1 MSMNDLD
8 HLQWL
13 YNNQNQ
19 TIHQYFQNQTL
30 EEIEVKLSTLVFTSE
45 NDKNAIR
52 EQYTT
57 NIITHAGKK
66 YCFFNKQNGTCTR
79 SCGQRSFTFKTF
91 LLKKKCF
98 SKIKYVVTDI
108 SKPMLLLHATS
119 SKLFG
124 KNQKFYLITFSGA
137 HTKIVE
143 DDIQEDIQCCKQN
156 LIQKKTVSQQLQTA
170 NQQYFKDRLYMFYQ
184 PLW

>member
-1 MSMNDLD
+1 MSMKDFD

-19 TIHQYFQNQTL
+19 TIHEYFQNQTL
-30 EEIEVKLSTLVFTSE
+30 EEIEEKLSTLVFTSE
-45 NDKNAIR
+45 NDQNAIR

-57 NIITHAGKK
+57 NIISHAGKK
-66 YCFFNKQNGTCTR
+66 CCFFNKRNVTCTR
-79 SCGQRSFTFKTF
+79 SCGWRSFTFKTF
-91 LLKKKCF
+91 LLKKKSF
-98 SKIKYVVTDI
+98 SEIKYVVTDL
-108 SKPMLLLHATS
+108 SKPMLLLHASS

-143 DDIQEDIQCCKQN
+143 DDIQEDIQCSQQN
-156 LIQKKTVSQQLQTA
+156 LIWKKTVSKQLQTA
-170 NQQYFKDRLYMFYQ
+170 IQQYFEDRLYMFYQ